1 MARARSPDRDKAF
14 KLWQESNGK
23 MPLKDIATELGV
35 SDGQVRKWKNIDS
48 WDDKLNGNVTNDVT
62 IGNSNAESVTNE
74 INSNVTNEKKKKG
87 APIGNKNAV
96 GHGAPLGNKNAAG
109 NRGGHAPPRNTNAV
123 VTGEYQTIWLD
134 MIDDTEKKLINAIDT
149 DPIAQLDEDIR
160 LLTLR
165 ERRMLKNLNDLREQD
180 GIMETK
186 KEYGLI
192 KTPKIVNL
200 IDENT
205 GKTERIKTEE
215 REMALVGIEEN
226 HKLLIDKILRVE
238 EALTRVQTAKTKA
251 IESKHKI
258 ISDNANAAKDTIT
271 SEHINIV
278 DDWGKD
284 NA

>member
-1 MARARSPDRDKAF
+1 MTDQQLKAYADYQAGM
-14 KLWQESNGK
+14 KY
-23 MPLKDIATELGV
+23 KDIAAKYNV
-35 SDGQVRKWKNIDS
+35 SLATVKSWKTRYKWSKKGMQNS
-48 WDDKLNGNVTNDVT
+48 MHTNSEKVC
-62 IGNSNAESVTNE
+62 NE
-74 INSNVTNEKKKKG
+74 EKSMHTKKG

-123 VTGEYQTIWLD
+123 VTGEYQTIWMD

-149 DPIAQLDEDIR
+149 DPVAQLDEDIR

-180 GIMETK
+180 NLLETK
-186 KEYGLI
+186 REYGLV
-192 KTPKIVNL
+192 KTPKIINL
-200 IDENT
+200 IDEKT
-205 GKTERIKTEE
+205 GETQKIKTEE
-215 REMALVGIEEN
+215 REMLLVGIEEN

-258 ISDNANAAKDTIT
+258 ISDNVNAAKDTIT

-284 NA
+284 NV

>member
-1 MARARSPDRDKAF
+1 MTDQQLKAYADYLAGM
-14 KLWQESNGK
+14 KY
-23 MPLKDIATELGV
+23 KDIAAKYNV
-35 SDGQVRKWKNIDS
+35 SINTVKS
-48 WDDKLNGNVTNDVT
+48 WQKRHNWTKEC
-62 IGNSNAESVTNE
+62 AP
-74 INSNVTNEKKKKG
+74 EKGAHKSKKGAPSGKTG

-96 GHGAPLGNKNAAG
+96 GHGAPLGNKNATG

-180 GIMETK
+180 GILETK

-200 IDENT
+200 IDEKT

-271 SEHINIV
+271 SEHINFV

>member
-1 MARARSPDRDKAF
+1 MNAQQEKAYEDYQAGM
-14 KLWQESNGK
+14 KY
-23 MPLKDIATELGV
+23 KDIAAKYNV
-35 SDGQVRKWKNIDS
+35 SLATVKSWKTRYKWSKKGMQNS
-48 WDDKLNGNVTNDVT
+48 MHTN
-62 IGNSNAESVTNE
+62 S
-74 INSNVTNEKKKKG
+74 EKVCNKEKSMHTKTG
-87 APIGNKNAV
+87 APIGNKNAA

-134 MIDDTEKKLINAIDT
+134 MMDDTEKKLINAIDT

-180 GIMETK
+180 GILETK
-186 KEYGLI
+186 KEYGLV
-192 KTPKIVNL
+192 KTPKVVNL
-200 IDENT
+200 IDEKT

-215 REMALVGIEEN
+215 QEMALVGIEEN

-258 ISDNANAAKDTIT
+258 ISDNAINSKDTVSAEKIT
-271 SEHINIV
+271 IV
-278 DDWGKD
+278 DEWSENNDSNQDK
-284 NA
+284 

>member
-96 GHGAPLGNKNAAG
+96 GHGAPFGNKNAAG

-134 MIDDTEKKLINAIDT
+134 MIDDTEKKLLNAIDT

-180 GIMETK
+180 GILETK

-200 IDENT
+200 IDEKT

-258 ISDNANAAKDTIT
+258 ISDNANVAKDTVS